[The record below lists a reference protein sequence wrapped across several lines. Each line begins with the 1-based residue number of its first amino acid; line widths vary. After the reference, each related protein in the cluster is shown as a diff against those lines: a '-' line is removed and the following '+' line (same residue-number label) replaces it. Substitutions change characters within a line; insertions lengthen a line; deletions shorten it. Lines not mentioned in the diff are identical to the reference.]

1 MILGIFTGFAA
12 LMGGFMNFNFMLAGS
27 ASINP
32 MLFVLEVL
40 LVAAWKVAGYFGAD
54 FFLFAWIKSLLNRKS
69 VKSVNV
75 PLRTPEGAEA

>member
-1 MILGIFTGFAA
+1 
-12 LMGGFMNFNFMLAGS
+12 
-27 ASINP
+27 